1 MPSAAANAGSR
12 RGKAPAVNAPSS
24 LPGAAAPAP
33 RRLLSLSGAFS
44 TTSRVAPTA
53 KGARPVAPPPP
64 PPPPATHAP
73 ALRSPKLGRI
83 AFSTRSLVASSA
95 RPTAPYLAT
104 PVSGTSASSTRPASA
119 LSAARLARHVPAS
132 SDATAAAAAIAC
144 ARVTS
149 AAVREP
155 LERAVIVSPTVS
167 SASLVSPLPP
177 IANGKDHA
185 LVVSPR
191 TSHTPLSY
199 LLGGHTAPVRESVV
213 LTLDQ
218 LIRAPPPPPVK
229 LEQYAGTGDMALVG
243 LANIGN
249 TCYMAAALQ
258 GLASVD
264 VLANY
269 LVRIDERDLNPYS
282 DTKGQLALALAGL
295 LREMH
300 AARGAVSP
308 RAFKREVERWAPHF
322 QGYDQQD
329 AQEFLR
335 FLLDGLATD
344 LARVRYLAHFAVAER
359 DEDALPPHLKA
370 CVAWAKYQHRSA
382 SAVGDLFAGQLQST
396 ITCLTCGQ
404 KSVTFD
410 VFWDLSVPLVVRR
423 EPAEPGAGRNGVY
436 GRPVLAPV
444 ALEDCLREF
453 ARDEELDPNE
463 WYHCPRCQR
472 RERSSKRLQV
482 HRAPPVLVVHLKR
495 FASLRAKLSVP
506 VDFPVNHLDLS
517 VAATAPVPATYK
529 LVAVVQHYG
538 SLAMGHYTATVR
550 RAGDRWFKANDSTV
564 MQVEPGNWATDAYVL
579 FYQADPPWPP
589 PPTPPLPPPLG

>member
-1 MPSAAANAGSR
+1 MS
-12 RGKAPAVNAPSS
+12 
-24 LPGAAAPAP
+24 P
-33 RRLLSLSGAFS
+33 RRQ
-44 TTSRVAPTA
+44 TRRPRPQRSRVRAS
-53 KGARPVAPPPP
+53 RPPPC
-64 PPPPATHAP
+64 
-73 ALRSPKLGRI
+73 G
-83 AFSTRSLVASSA
+83 
-95 RPTAPYLAT
+95 
-104 PVSGTSASSTRPASA
+104 
-119 LSAARLARHVPAS
+119 
-132 SDATAAAAAIAC
+132 
-144 ARVTS
+144 
-149 AAVREP
+149 EP
-155 LERAVIVSPTVS
+155 LARAVIVSPTVS
-167 SASLVSPLPP
+167 SASLATPLPP
-177 IANGKDHA
+177 IANGKDHI
-185 LVVSPR
+185 VSPR

-218 LIRAPPPPPVK
+218 LMRAPPPPPIN
-229 LEQYAGTGDMALVG
+229 LEQSAGTGDMALVG

-264 VLANY
+264 VLATY
-269 LVRIDERDLNPYS
+269 LLGIEDADLNPYS
-282 DTKGQLALALAGL
+282 DTKGQLALALARL

-423 EPAEPGAGRNGVY
+423 EPPEPGVARNGVHA
-436 GRPVLAPV
+436 RPMLAPV

-506 VDFPVNHLDLS
+506 VDFPVDRLDLS
-517 VAATAPVPATYK
+517 VAATGTHLLHPIRRSSTPLTHSAPSVSPRPGRLQARRRRAA
-529 LVAVVQHYG
+529 LRVAGHGPLHGDGAPRGRPVVQGQRFDRH
-538 SLAMGHYTATVR
+538 
-550 RAGDRWFKANDSTV
+550 AGR
-564 MQVEPGNWATDAYVL
+564 PGQLGDGCVCPVL
-579 FYQADPPWPP
+579 P
-589 PPTPPLPPPLG
+589 G

>member
-1 MPSAAANAGSR
+1 MS
-12 RGKAPAVNAPSS
+12 
-24 LPGAAAPAP
+24 P
-33 RRLLSLSGAFS
+33 RRQ
-44 TTSRVAPTA
+44 TRRPRPQRSRVRAS
-53 KGARPVAPPPP
+53 RPPPC
-64 PPPPATHAP
+64 
-73 ALRSPKLGRI
+73 G
-83 AFSTRSLVASSA
+83 
-95 RPTAPYLAT
+95 
-104 PVSGTSASSTRPASA
+104 
-119 LSAARLARHVPAS
+119 
-132 SDATAAAAAIAC
+132 
-144 ARVTS
+144 
-149 AAVREP
+149 EP
-155 LERAVIVSPTVS
+155 LARAVIVSPTVS
-167 SASLVSPLPP
+167 SASLATPLPP
-177 IANGKDHA
+177 IANGKDHI
-185 LVVSPR
+185 VSPR

-218 LIRAPPPPPVK
+218 LMRAPPPPPIN
-229 LEQYAGTGDMALVG
+229 LEQSAGTGDMALVG

-264 VLANY
+264 VLATY
-269 LVRIDERDLNPYS
+269 LLGIEDADLNPYS
-282 DTKGQLALALAGL
+282 DTKGQLALALARL

-423 EPAEPGAGRNGVY
+423 EPPEPGVARNGVHA
-436 GRPVLAPV
+436 RPMLAPV

-506 VDFPVNHLDLS
+506 VDFPVDRLDLS
-517 VAATAPVPATYK
+517 VAATAPVPAAYK

-564 MQVEPGNWATDAYVL
+564 MQVDPGNWATDAYVL

-589 PPTPPLPPPLG
+589 PPTPPLPPPLA